1 MKEIKKISLLEFLE
15 ETPLYTKC
23 SVELPDKLEEIN
35 LSINKFC
42 PECKEKRTF
51 ILGNKYIP
59 QIDYFSLVNITRTLR
74 TIEPNCTVFLYY
86 VCGSCRKFN
95 RSFSFFVGENKE
107 YIQKIGQYPAFDI
120 TIEKHLREMLG
131 EYTDFYQRGLIC
143 EYNSYGIGAFVYYR
157 RIIEEIIGNLLNSI
171 PELMTGEEKQK
182 YEEALEKVKNT
193 KQTQEKIKLI
203 KDLLPSILMPEG
215 FNPFKTIYDML
226 SKGIHS
232 KTDEECL
239 DYSRAIRKSLI
250 FLVEIILRTKKQKK
264 EFTESMKKLLEK
276 SRKI

>member
-1 MKEIKKISLLEFLE
+1 MKGIKKISLLEFLE

-23 SVELPDKLEEIN
+23 SVELPDKLDEIN

-42 PECKEKRTF
+42 PVCKEKRTF

-59 QIDYFSLVNITRTLR
+59 QIDTFSLVNITRTHR
-74 TIEPNCTVFLYY
+74 TIEPNYTVFLYY
-86 VCGSCRKFN
+86 LCVSCKKFN

-120 TIEKHLREMLG
+120 TIKKHLREMLG
-131 EYTDFYQRGLIC
+131 EYIDFYQKGLIC

-157 RIIEEIIGNLLNSI
+157 RIVEGIIGNLLNSI

-182 YEEALEKVKNT
+182 YEEAMEKVKNT

-215 FNPFKTIYDML
+215 FNPLKMIYDML
-226 SKGIHS
+226 SKGIHN

-250 FLVEIILRTKKQKK
+250 FLVEIILHAKKQNK

>member
-1 MKEIKKISLLEFLE
+1 MNEIKKISLLEFLE

-23 SVELPDKLEEIN
+23 SVELPDNLDEIN

-59 QIDYFSLVNITRTLR
+59 QIDYFSLANITRTLK

-86 VCGSCRKFN
+86 VCGSCGKFN
-95 RSFSFFVGENKE
+95 RSFSFFVGQNKE

-120 TIEKHLREMLG
+120 TIKKHLREMLG
-131 EYTDFYQRGLIC
+131 GYTDFYQRGLIC

-157 RIIEEIIGNLLNSI
+157 RIIEGIIGNLLNSI

-182 YEEALEKVKNT
+182 YEEVLEKVKNT
-193 KQTQEKIKLI
+193 KQTQEKIKLV
-203 KDLLPSILMPEG
+203 KDLLPSILKPEG
-215 FNPFKTIYDML
+215 YNPLMIIFDML
-226 SKGIHS
+226 SKGIHN

-239 DYSRAIRKSLI
+239 DYSHAIRKSLI
-250 FLVEIILRTKKQKK
+250 FLVEIILRAKKQNK

-276 SRKI
+276 RRNI